1 MVYIFENESMRIVRM
16 QKNQHGSRKMEFY
29 NVKARKTVTIADA
42 KCEKVVY
49 SRETSK
55 GIQKR
60 YAVRAVGA
68 DGAKLTKF
76 ISKETFD
83 SLACPTGKPAKK

>member
-1 MVYIFENESMRIVRM
+1 
-16 QKNQHGSRKMEFY
+16 MEFY
-29 NVKARKTVTIADA
+29 NVKARKSVTIADA

-49 SRETSK
+49 SRETTK

-60 YAVRAVGA
+60 YAVRAVDS

-76 ISKETFD
+76 ISKDTFD

>member
-1 MVYIFENESMRIVRM
+1 MCIVRM
-16 QKNQHGSRKMEFY
+16 HKKINREQKMEFF
-29 NVKARKTVTIADA
+29 NVKTRKAVKIADA

-60 YAVRAVGA
+60 YAARAVGP

-76 ISKETFD
+76 ISKDAFD
-83 SLACPTGKPAKK
+83 SLDCPVGKPAKK